1 MTIRLVKRW
10 NGWRIGKEFDPGDG
24 VAATLIKRGFAVPV
38 VEMATVPGGAE
49 RAVGFRQRQNKG
61 R

>member
-10 NGWRIGKEFDPGDG
+10 NGFRIGKEMSPGDG
-24 VAATLIKRGFAVPV
+24 VAELLIKRGFAVPV
-38 VEMATVPGGAE
+38 VEVATVPGRAE
-49 RAVGFRQRQNKG
+49 RAVGFRQRQGKG